1 MLRYNYTQCQLV
13 NILTTVQTKQQ
24 RQTSQEEHIRNP
36 SRIFI
41 HTGHWEEVILSKC
54 QNERNP
60 AEEQKSE
67 LDKKH
72 WEKSTRFRQSQMS
85 NHSYGF
91 PKS

>member
-54 QNERNP
+54 QDERNP

-67 LDKKH
+67 LDKTH
-72 WEKSTRFRQSQMS
+72 WEKSTRSRQST
-85 NHSYGF
+85 
-91 PKS
+91 K